1 MQILNRLVGALLLL
15 TAAIVGIYFVV
26 DQLEVLPLLWGE
38 LDYLMALALV
48 LGVIFAYLRKR
59 ALEAAG
65 LDRIITRRYLE
76 ANILF
81 YGFLAITMLFFWNW
95 FDLLVDADPQDT
107 DHNIVWIIVDTV
119 APLLW
124 GALGIFLLRGGKDD

>member
-26 DQLEVLPLLWGE
+26 DQLEVLPFLWGE

-59 ALEAAG
+59 SLESAG
-65 LDRIITRRYLE
+65 LDRIVTRRYFE
-76 ANILF
+76 ANLLF
-81 YGFLAITMLFFWNW
+81 YGFVAMAMLFFWNW
-95 FDLLVDADPQDT
+95 FDLLVDADPQGT